1 MWIKMANFS
10 IPLFLLLQL
19 YLLLV
24 HMRPISAKCSKGDTT
39 LATFN
44 AGLVAGGPGAE
55 AIDARA
61 TALIDEVHEIYKL
74 YIVVT
79 EKLFTIL

>member
-10 IPLFLLLQL
+10 IPLFPLLQL
-19 YLLLV
+19 YLMLV
-24 HMRPISAKCSKGDTT
+24 HMRQISAKCNKGDTT

-44 AGLVAGGPGAE
+44 AGLVAESPGAE

-61 TALIDEVHEIYKL
+61 TVLIDEVHEKVNIEL
-74 YIVVT
+74 VT
-79 EKLFTIL
+79 WNGL

>member
-1 MWIKMANFS
+1 MANFS

-19 YLLLV
+19 LLMLV
-24 HMRPISAKCSKGDTT
+24 NTRLISAKCSKRYTT

-44 AGLVAGGPGAE
+44 TGLLAGGPGAT

-61 TALIDEVHEIYKL
+61 TALIDEVHE
-74 YIVVT
+74 
-79 EKLFTIL
+79 